1 MLMTRRGVL
10 RWAGAASLSTLPLEI
25 GCSSHASPAPAPPY
39 FTPAQADILNM
50 LADAVLPPD
59 DAPGGSALGV
69 VSYIETLLTAFD
81 FSPPRIYAGGPYSG
95 REATPLST
103 GWPSTSFPQNEFAT
117 FLELDRFQTKAW
129 MLRVFGSSGV
139 PGGGPNDAVT
149 GEITGLREAVA
160 SAISQAQA
168 AMPPGVEVSALTQE
182 QKTTI
187 LGSIDVGTS
196 GTFIELVTEA
206 AFTAPEY
213 GGNPDEAG
221 WKMVNFEGD
230 AQPLGYSWFNTT
242 SGTYS
247 EDAAH
252 PVSTANPGPDPMPM
266 DATTEQT
273 VETAISILGGKVFQ

>member
-1 MLMTRRGVL
+1 ML
-10 RWAGAASLSTLPLEI
+10 RWAGAASLSTLPLELA
-25 GCSSHASPAPAPPY
+25 CSSHATPAPSPPY
-39 FTPAQADILNM
+39 FTPAQAAMLNV
-50 LADAVLPPD
+50 LADAVIPPD

-81 FSPPRIYAGGPYSG
+81 FNPPRIFAGGPYSG
-95 REATPLST
+95 RQATPLAT
-103 GWPSTSFPQNEFAT
+103 GWPSKSFPDNEFST

-129 MLRVFGSSGV
+129 MLRIFGSSGV

-149 GEITGLREAVA
+149 APIIGLREAVA
-160 SAISQAQA
+160 SALTQAQA
-168 AMPPGVEVSALTQE
+168 AMPPGVPVSALTQE
-182 QKTTI
+182 QKATI
-187 LGSIDVGTS
+187 LGSIDSGTS
-196 GTFIELVTEA
+196 ATLIELVIEA

-213 GGNPDEAG
+213 GGNPNEAG
-221 WKMVNFEGD
+221 WTMVSFEGD
-230 AQPLGYSWFNTT
+230 AQPLGYSWFDTT

-273 VETAISILGGKVFQ
+273 VATAISLLGGTVFQ